1 MIFGKLARFL
11 LLLGQHPL
19 DVWGNIEETK
29 PMNIL
34 MTISEAMHSAH
45 DMDRDS
51 QSILGL
57 CNTSN
62 HTKVHRLD
70 PGYSNYLRR
79 RDRNRRAA

>member
-1 MIFGKLARFL
+1 
-11 LLLGQHPL
+11 
-19 DVWGNIEETK
+19 
-29 PMNIL
+29 MNIL
-34 MTISEAMHSAH
+34 MTISEALQSAH

-70 PGYSNYLRR
+70 PTYSNYLRR